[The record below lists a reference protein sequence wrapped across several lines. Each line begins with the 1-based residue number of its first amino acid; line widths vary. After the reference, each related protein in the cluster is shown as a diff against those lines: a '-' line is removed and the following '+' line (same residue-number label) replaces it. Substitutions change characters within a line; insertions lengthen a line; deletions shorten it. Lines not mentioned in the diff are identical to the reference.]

1 MPLAVFIAY
10 PYLALIPAAIF
21 SVLYRLSRRK
31 LVASAGFVWLLYGAY
46 EYGMHARILCSG
58 ECNIRVDL
66 LLLYPILLIVSI
78 TAATVGI
85 LGVVRQKRDGIRS

>member
-1 MPLAVFIAY
+1 MLLAIFVGY
-10 PYLALIPAAIF
+10 PWLVLVPAAF
-21 SVLYRLSRRK
+21 FFVLHRFSRRK
-31 LVASAGFVWLLYGAY
+31 LVASAGWVWLLYGAY

-66 LLLYPILLIVSI
+66 LLLYPILLIVTI

-85 LGVVRQKRDGIRS
+85 LGVIRQNRDGVRS